1 MNKRWIAASLAAAMT
16 LSTGAFQAGAIEFT
30 DLPST
35 HWSYTY
41 VNQAS
46 NLGIISGIQQ
56 SDGTY
61 QYQPDTPVSY
71 NQTMQLL
78 YAMAKTLGSTQDV
91 PSRVTKW
98 QATMNQY
105 SVPQWA
111 QQAVSYC
118 LESAIVDTS
127 MLKGDAGAT
136 REEVAC
142 MVGRVM
148 TKVYGTST
156 KTASHKDLSQVN
168 STYLPYVNLLDQL
181 EIMQGDTAGNF
192 NPTKSI
198 TRAEMAVVISKSYAQ
213 LKMITQ
219 TGTMTAISSTG
230 TTINGANYTYSSVAK
245 FTLDGQT
252 TTTSALQTLLSENS
266 TTGLSVAMV
275 INGAGQVISIAVTSP
290 AQTSTGTKVE
300 GRITQIGA
308 SRITI
313 KKDNGDTA
321 LYYLQDDTT
330 IRIDDRSSDREDLE
344 DAFDEYTLDAVLT
357 VNYEGYI
364 TRMEVTT
371 DGDDEDGDE
380 MTGFVT
386 SFTTSRITIQKA
398 GSSSTKSYYWLDDTD
413 DVTVKIDGDTEDWDT
428 LKDAYDD
435 DTLFEVTVTLNSDDE
450 VKRVE
455 ATTKDVTGKITNLDV
470 DDDEII
476 EVDDDEYDLASSV
489 TVYING
495 SKKDLDDLQDYF
507 DDDKTMYVGLTLNSS
522 KDVSRIDVITGSTS
536 SSSSSTST
544 KKGTIKSLTKTYV
557 GIGSTSSKYYFK
569 NEDYDDVTFSIIDG
583 DNSNLTDWLDLSDAI
598 DEDDKTIYVTATL
611 NSDDE
616 ITKLTGY
623 VESVKGTIASI
634 DEDGEFIRLRLGTG
648 TYRYNTSSSVD
659 IDDYSSWTKM
669 YDAYYD
675 DDEFDTVLLTLD
687 EDGEITDIGIVS

>member
-1 MNKRWIAASLAAAMT
+1 MNKRWIAASLAAVMT
-16 LSTGAFQAGAIEFT
+16 MSAGVFQVGAVEFT
-30 DLPST
+30 DVPST
-35 HWSYTY
+35 HWSYNY

-56 SDGTY
+56 PDGTY
-61 QYQPDTPVSY
+61 QYQPDSPVSY
-71 NQTMQLL
+71 NQTMQMI
-78 YAMAKTLGSTQDV
+78 YGMAKSLGSTQDV
-91 PSRVTKW
+91 ASRVTKW
-98 QATMNQY
+98 QATMTQY
-105 SVPQWA
+105 NVPTWA

-118 LESAIVDTS
+118 LESGIVDTT
-127 MLKGDAGAT
+127 MLKGDEGAT

-142 MVGRVM
+142 MIGRVM
-148 TKVYGTST
+148 SKVYGTAS
-156 KTASHKDLSQVN
+156 KTATHKDLSQIN
-168 STYLPYVNLLDQL
+168 SAYLPYVNLLDQL

-192 NPTKSI
+192 NPKKSI

-230 TTINGANYTYSSVAK
+230 TTVNGANYTYSSVAK

-252 TTTSALQTLLSENS
+252 TTTSALQTLLSNNS
-266 TTGLSVAMV
+266 STGLSVAMV
-275 INGAGQVISIAVTSP
+275 INGAGQVISMSVTSP
-290 AQTSTGTKVE
+290 AQSSTGSKVE

-308 SRITI
+308 ARITI

-344 DAFDEYTLDAVLT
+344 DAFAEYTLDAVLT

-371 DGDDEDGDE
+371 DEDDEDGDE
-380 MTGFVT
+380 LTGFVT
-386 SFTTSRITIQKA
+386 SFTSSRITIQKA

-413 DVTVKIDGDTEDWDT
+413 DVDVEIDGDDEDWDT
-428 LKDAYDD
+428 LEDAYND

-455 ATTKDVTGKITNLDV
+455 ATTKDVTGKITDLDV
-470 DDDEII
+470 DDDETI
-476 EVDDDEYDLASSV
+476 EVDDEVYDLASNV
-489 TVYING
+489 TVYVNG
-495 SKKDLDDLQDYF
+495 SKKTLDNLQDYF
-507 DDDKTMYVGLTLNSS
+507 DDDDEIMYVGLTLNSS
-522 KDVSRIDVITGSTS
+522 KDVSRIDVIMGGTS
-536 SSSSSTST
+536 SSSSSSS
-544 KKGTIKSLTKTYV
+544 KKGTIKSLTKTYLS
-557 GIGSTSSKYYFK
+557 IGSTSNKYYFK
-569 NEDYDDVTFSIIDG
+569 NEDYEDVTFSITDG
-583 DNSNLTDWLDLSDAI
+583 DNSNLTDWNDLSNAI

-623 VESVKGTIASI
+623 VESVKGEIKDI
-634 DEDGEFIRLRLGTG
+634 DEDDEYIKLDLGTG
-648 TYRYNTSSSVD
+648 IYRYNASSSVD
-659 IDDYSSWTKM
+659 IDDYSSWSKM
-669 YDAYYD
+669 YDAWYD
-675 DDEFDTVLLTLD
+675 DDDFDTVLLTLD
-687 EDGEITDIGIVS
+687 EDGEITDIEIVS

>member
-1 MNKRWIAASLAAAMT
+1 MNKRWIAASLAAVMT
-16 LSTGAFQAGAIEFT
+16 MSTGVFQVGAVEFT
-30 DLPST
+30 DVPST
-35 HWSYTY
+35 HWSYNY

-61 QYQPDTPVSY
+61 QYQPDSPVSY
-71 NQTMQLL
+71 NQTMQMI
-78 YAMAKTLGSTQDV
+78 YGMAKSLGSTQDV
-91 PSRVTKW
+91 ASRVTKW
-98 QATMNQY
+98 QATMTQY
-105 SVPQWA
+105 NVPTWA

-118 LESAIVDTS
+118 LESGIVDTS
-127 MLKGDAGAT
+127 MLKGDEGAT

-142 MVGRVM
+142 MIGRVM
-148 TKVYGTST
+148 TKVYGTAS
-156 KTASHKDLSQVN
+156 KTAAHKDLSQIN
-168 STYLPYVNLLDQL
+168 SAYLPYVNLLDQL

-192 NPTKSI
+192 NPKKSI

-230 TTINGANYTYSSVAK
+230 TTVNGANYTYSSVAK

-252 TTTSALQTLLSENS
+252 TTTSALQTLLSNNS
-266 TTGLSVAMV
+266 STGLSVAMV
-275 INGAGQVISIAVTSP
+275 INGAGQVISMSVTSP
-290 AQTSTGTKVE
+290 AQSSTGSKIE

-308 SRITI
+308 ARITI

-330 IRIDDRSSDREDLE
+330 IRIDDRSSDRDDLE

-371 DGDDEDGDE
+371 NEDDEDGDE
-380 MTGFVT
+380 LTGFVT
-386 SFTTSRITIQKA
+386 AFTSSRITIQKA
-398 GSSSTKSYYWLDDTD
+398 GSSSTKSYYWLDNTD
-413 DVTVKIDGDTEDWDT
+413 DVDVEIDGDDEDWDT
-428 LKDAYDD
+428 LEDAYND

-455 ATTKDVTGKITNLDV
+455 ATTKDVTGKITALDV

-495 SKKDLDDLQDYF
+495 SKKYLDDLQDYF

-522 KDVSRIDVITGSTS
+522 KDVSRIDVIMGGTS
-536 SSSSSTST
+536 SSSSSST
-544 KKGTIKSLTKTYV
+544 KKGNINSISSSSIK
-557 GIGSTSSKYYFK
+557 IGSTTYDYK
-569 NEDYDDVTFSIIDG
+569 NDNYDDVTIDIDDGTKNTIEDYDD
-583 DNSNLTDWLDLSDAI
+583 LYEAI
-598 DEDDKTIYVTATL
+598 KDDKKVIYVTASV
-611 NSDDE
+611 NSSDE
-616 ITKLTGY
+616 VTKLTGY
-623 VESVKGTIASI
+623 VTEVTGDIDTISTTGKYI
-634 DEDGEFIRLRLGTG
+634 KIETDGGN
-648 TYRYNTSSSVD
+648 TYTYYYEKSSSLT
-659 IDDYSSWTKM
+659 IDDYDDDITEL
-669 YDAYYD
+669 YDAWD
-675 DDEFDTVLLTLD
+675 RNKEDNLTLTLD
-687 EDGEITDIGIVS
+687 DSGYITEIECN

>member
-1 MNKRWIAASLAAAMT
+1 MNKRWIAASLAAVMT
-16 LSTGAFQAGAIEFT
+16 MSTGAFQVGAVEFT
-30 DLPST
+30 DVPSS
-35 HWSYTY
+35 HWSYTF

-46 NLGIISGIQQ
+46 NLGIINGIQQ
-56 SDGTY
+56 PDGTY
-61 QYQPDTPVSY
+61 QYQPEKEVSY
-71 NQTMQLL
+71 NETMQMI
-78 YAMAKTLGSTQDV
+78 YAMAKSLGSAQDV
-91 PSRVTKW
+91 NSRVTKW

-105 SVPQWA
+105 NVPQWA

-118 LESAIVDTS
+118 LESGIADTS

-142 MVGRVM
+142 MVGRM
-148 TKVYGTST
+148 LTKVYGTAT
-156 KTASHKDLSQVN
+156 KTATHKDLSQVN
-168 STYLPYVNLLDQL
+168 SAYLPYVNLLDQL

-192 NPTKSI
+192 KPKNAI
-198 TRAEMAVVISKSYAQ
+198 NRGEMAVVITKSFAQ

-219 TGTMTAISSTG
+219 TGTMTSISSTG
-230 TTINGANYTYSSVAK
+230 ATISGTSYTYSSVAK
-245 FTLDGQT
+245 YTLDGQT
-252 TTTSALQTLLSENS
+252 TSVSALQTLLSNNS
-266 TTGLSVAMV
+266 TSGLSVAMV
-275 INGAGQVISIAVTSP
+275 VNGAGQIISLAVTSP
-290 AQTSTGTKVE
+290 SQTTTGTKIE

-321 LYYLQDDTT
+321 LYILQDDTT

-371 DGDDEDGDE
+371 NADDEDGDE
-380 MTGFVT
+380 LTGFVT
-386 SFTTSRITIQKA
+386 SFTSSRITIQKA

-413 DVTVKIDGDTEDWDT
+413 DVDVEIDGDDEDWDT
-428 LKDAYDD
+428 LEDAYND

-455 ATTKDVTGKITNLDV
+455 ATTKDVTGKITALDV
-470 DDDEII
+470 DDDETI
-476 EVDDDEYDLASSV
+476 EVDDDEYDLGSSV

-495 SKKDLDDLQDYF
+495 NSKELDDLQEYF
-507 DDDKTMYVGLTLNSS
+507 DDDETMYVGLTLNSS
-522 KDVSRIDVITGSTS
+522 KKVSRIDVIMGGTS
-536 SSSSSTST
+536 SSSSSS
-544 KKGTIKSLTKTYV
+544 KKGTIKGITSSSIS
-557 GIGSTSSKYYFK
+557 IGSTSNKYYFK
-569 NEDYDDVTFSIIDG
+569 NKDYDDVTFSITDG
-583 DNSNLTDWLDLSDAI
+583 DNSNLTDYKDLSDAI

-623 VESVKGTIASI
+623 VESVKGEVYDI
-634 DEDGEFIRLRLGTG
+634 DEDDEYIKLDLGTG
-648 TYRYNTSSSVD
+648 IYRYNASSSVD
-659 IDDYSSWTKM
+659 IDDYSSWSKM
-669 YDAYYD
+669 YDAWYD
-675 DDEFDTVLLTLD
+675 EEDFDTVLLTLD
-687 EDGEITDIGIVS
+687 EDGEITDIEILS

>member
-1 MNKRWIAASLAAAMT
+1 MNKQWIAASLAAAMT
-16 LSTGAFQAGAIEFT
+16 LSAGVFQAGAVEFT
-30 DLPST
+30 DLSSS
-35 HWSYTY
+35 HWSYSY

-61 QYQPDTPVSY
+61 QYQPDSPVSY
-71 NQTMQLL
+71 NQTMQMI
-78 YAMAKTLGSTQDV
+78 YAMAKSLGSTQDV
-91 PSRVTKW
+91 ASRVTKW
-98 QATMNQY
+98 QATMTQY
-105 SVPQWA
+105 NVPTWA

-118 LESAIVDTS
+118 LESGIADTS
-127 MLKGDAGAT
+127 MLKGDEGAT

-142 MVGRVM
+142 MIGRVM
-148 TKVYGTST
+148 TKVYGTAT
-156 KTASHKDLSQVN
+156 KTAAHKDLSQIN

-230 TTINGANYTYSSVAK
+230 TTVNGANYTYSSVAK

-252 TTTSALQTLLSENS
+252 TTTSALQTLLSNNS
-266 TTGLSVAMV
+266 STGLSVAMV
-275 INGAGQVISIAVTSP
+275 INGAGQVISMSVTSP
-290 AQTSTGTKVE
+290 AQSSTGSEVE

-308 SRITI
+308 TRITI

-330 IRIDDRSSDREDLE
+330 IRIDNRSSDRDDLE

-371 DGDDEDGDE
+371 NEDDEDGDE
-380 MTGFVT
+380 LTGFVT
-386 SFTTSRITIQKA
+386 AFTSSRITIQKA

-428 LKDAYDD
+428 LEDAYNDD
-435 DTLFEVTVTLNSDDE
+435 ILFEVTVTLNSDDE

-455 ATTKDVTGKITNLDV
+455 ATTKDVTGKITDLDV
-470 DDDEII
+470 DGDEI
-476 EVDDDEYDLASSV
+476 EVDDEVYDLASSV

-507 DDDKTMYVGLTLNSS
+507 DDDDETLYVGLTLNSS
-522 KDVSRIDVITGSTS
+522 KDVSRIDVIMGGTS
-536 SSSSSTST
+536 SSSSSST
-544 KKGTIKSLTKTYV
+544 KKGNINSISSSSIK
-557 GIGSTSSKYYFK
+557 IGSTTYDYK
-569 NEDYDDVTFSIIDG
+569 NDDYDDVTIDIDDG
-583 DNSNLTDWLDLSDAI
+583 TKNTIEDYDDLYEAI
-598 DEDDKTIYVTATL
+598 KDDKKVIYVTASI
-611 NSDDE
+611 NSSNE
-616 ITKLTGY
+616 VTKLTGY
-623 VESVKGTIASI
+623 VTEVTGDIDTISTTGKYI
-634 DEDGEFIRLRLGTG
+634 KIETDGGN
-648 TYRYNTSSSVD
+648 TYTYYYEKSSSLT
-659 IDDYSSWTKM
+659 IDDYDDDITEL
-669 YDAYYD
+669 YDAWD
-675 DDEFDTVLLTLD
+675 RNKEDNLTLTLD
-687 EDGEITDIGIVS
+687 DNGYITEIECN